1 MGMFDPKKRKI
12 FAAVLAVILALA
24 MIIPMALDFLM

>member
-12 FAAVLAVILALA
+12 FAGVLAVILALA
-24 MIIPMALDFLM
+24 MIVPMALEFLI